1 MEGGATV
8 TNAANNLGALESTL
22 NVLAQLSMCDDVL
35 LTVTSSFGDVAAAW
49 CGISPV
55 HIL

>member
-1 MEGGATV
+1 MAGGTMV
-8 TNAANNLGALESTL
+8 TNAANNLGTLESTL
-22 NVLAQLSMCDDVL
+22 NLLAQSSMCDDIL

-49 CGISPV
+49 RGISPV